1 MMASGKST
9 IGRSLAQALGWPFF
23 DVDREIEAS
32 TGVPVSLIFEKEG
45 EAGFRARET
54 RMMAELT
61 AKTGVVV
68 AMGGGAPMFEMN
80 RKLLAR
86 GFVIELRSSVSD
98 IIERT
103 RRDTTRPLLAAEDR
117 AARIRA
123 LMLERGPV
131 YAAVSDAHVV
141 TSRANPERI
150 VERILEMPQVR
161 EAVRRAEALKGEHS
175 S

>member
-1 MMASGKST
+1 
-9 IGRSLAQALGWPFF
+9 
-23 DVDREIEAS
+23 
-32 TGVPVSLIFEKEG
+32 
-45 EAGFRARET
+45 
-54 RMMAELT
+54 MMAELT

-68 AMGGGAPMFEMN
+68 AMGGGAPMFEVN
-80 RKLLAR
+80 RNLLAR
-86 GFVIELRSSVSD
+86 GVVIELRSSVSD

-103 RRDTTRPLLAAEDR
+103 RRDTTRPLLAAADR
-117 AARIRA
+117 AERIRA

-161 EAVRRAEALKGEHS
+161 EAVRRAEALKKEHS